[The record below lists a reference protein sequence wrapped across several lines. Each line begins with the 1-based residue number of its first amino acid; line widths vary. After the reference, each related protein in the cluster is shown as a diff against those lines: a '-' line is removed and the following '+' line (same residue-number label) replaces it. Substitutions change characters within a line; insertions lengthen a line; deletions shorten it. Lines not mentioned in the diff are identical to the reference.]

1 MEELKKNRVAAAI
14 TVNVII
20 LAVILVAVLVYQLVN
35 IIGMS
40 RQRDRLKQEI
50 SSMQQQIENKEKDLE
65 YLQSEDYMLKLAFQ
79 LGYNLPKK

>member
-79 LGYNLPKK
+79 LGYYFPKK

>member
-1 MEELKKNRVAAAI
+1 MEELKKTRVAAAI

-79 LGYNLPKK
+79 LGYYFPKK

>member
-79 LGYNLPKK
+79 LGYYLKKK